1 MRYVVVG
8 LHAAGRS
15 ACMWLR
21 KADKAA
27 EIVGL
32 DPSPLPVYSRPLISY
47 VLAGEMASRD
57 MVVAGDKFWRE
68 QGVTVL
74 GDRAVALDPARAS
87 LQLASGGSLSYDR
100 LLLACGARPRPA
112 GLAGPLAGQVCY
124 FRGRRD
130 LERILDR
137 VRPGG
142 AAAVLGGGLVGFKLT
157 MGLLKRGMRVALIV
171 TSPRPL
177 SLNVD
182 AHVGNWVGER
192 LQNTPGVTLLTSTSV
207 TRVEAGTG
215 TALRLDLDTGQSL
228 EVDLVAVG
236 KGVVPETGWLSG
248 SGLECDYGVVTD
260 QYLRTADDRVYAAGD
275 LAQAPDLIHG
285 DRRVN
290 AIWPVAVE
298 QGRVAA
304 MNMAGVRAAYGGSM
318 AMNAIPVFGSK
329 MISVGVVNPS
339 LTKGCDEVTAQGT
352 GSGYL
357 KLVFREERLIGAV
370 GLDAPPRLGELAFA
384 IRRGMRRRD
393 IPSWWLDNPKRAA
406 PLAAPGGF
414 LARNAR
420 LA

>member
-21 KADKAA
+21 KVDKSA
-27 EIVGL
+27 EIIGL

-47 VLAGEMASRD
+47 VLAGEMTPRD
-57 MVVAGDKFWRE
+57 MVVAGDDFWKE
-68 QGVTVL
+68 QGVTVV
-74 GDRAVALDPARAS
+74 GDRAVALDPGRAS
-87 LQLASGGSLSYDR
+87 LQLASGGSLTYDR

-112 GLAGPLAGQVCY
+112 ALSGPMAGEVCF

-130 LERILDR
+130 LDRILGR

-157 MGLLKRGMRVALIV
+157 MGLLKRGMRVTLIV

-182 AHVGNWVGER
+182 AHVGDWVGER
-192 LQNTPGVTLLTSTSV
+192 LKNTPGVTLLTSTSV
-207 TRVEAGTG
+207 KSVEAGTG
-215 TALRLDLDTGQSL
+215 AALRLDLDSGQSL
-228 EVDLVAVG
+228 AVDLVAVG
-236 KGVVPETGWLSG
+236 KGVVPETGWLSD

-260 QYLRTADDRVYAAGD
+260 AFLRTADERVYAAGD

-304 MNMAGVRAAYGGSM
+304 MNMAGCKAAYGGSM

-339 LTKGCDEVTAQGT
+339 LTRGCDEVTTQGP

-357 KLVFREERLIGAV
+357 KLVFREGRLIGAV

-393 IPSWWLDNPKRAA
+393 IPSWWLDNPKQAA
-406 PLAAPGGF
+406 PLAAPGGC

>member
-21 KADKAA
+21 KVDKAA

-47 VLAGEMASRD
+47 ALAGEMAPRD
-57 MVVAGDKFWRE
+57 MVVAGDKFWRD

-74 GDRAVALDPARAS
+74 GDRAVALDPARSS

-112 GLAGPLAGQVCY
+112 GLTGPLAGQVCY

-215 TALRLDLDTGQSL
+215 AALRLTLDTGQSL
-228 EVDLVAVG
+228 DVALVAVG

-260 QYLRTADDRVYAAGD
+260 QYLRTTDDRVYAAGD

-304 MNMAGVRAAYGGSM
+304 MNMAGVKAAYGGSM

-339 LTKGCDEVTAQGT
+339 LTKGCDEVTAGGT

-370 GLDAPPRLGELAFA
+370 GLDAPHRLGELAFA

-393 IPSWWLDNPKRAA
+393 LPSWWLANPKQAA

>member
-21 KADKAA
+21 KVDRTA

-47 VLAGEMASRD
+47 VLAGEMAPRD
-57 MVVAGDKFWRE
+57 MEVAGDGFWKE
-68 QGVTVL
+68 LGVTVL
-74 GDRAVALDPARAS
+74 GERAVGLDPARGS
-87 LQLASGGSLSYDR
+87 LQLASGRSLTYDR

-112 GLAGPLAGQVCY
+112 SLDGPLAGQVCF

-130 LERILDR
+130 LERILGR

-157 MGLLKRGMRVALIV
+157 MGFLKRGMDVTLIV

-182 AHVGNWVGER
+182 SHVGNWVGER
-192 LQNTPGVTLLTSTSV
+192 LKNTPGVTLLTSTSV
-207 TRVEAGTG
+207 KRVEAGTRA
-215 TALRLDLDTGQSL
+215 ALRLDLDTGQSL
-228 EVDLVAVG
+228 EVDIVAAG
-236 KGVVPETGWLSG
+236 KGVVPETGWLSD

-260 QYLRTADDRVYAAGD
+260 HFLRTADERVYAAGD
-275 LAQAPDLIHG
+275 LAQAPDLVHG
-285 DRRVN
+285 DTRVN

-304 MNMAGVRAAYGGSM
+304 LNMAGIKAAYAGSM

-329 MISVGVVNPS
+329 MISVGAVNPS
-339 LTKGCDEVTAQGT
+339 LTRGCDEVTT
-352 GSGYL
+352 GGFASGYL
-357 KLVFREERLIGAV
+357 KLVFRGQRLIGAV

-384 IRRGMRRRD
+384 IRRGLRRRD
-393 IPSWWLDNPKRAA
+393 IPSWWLTNPKQAA

>member
-21 KADKAA
+21 KVDKAA

-47 VLAGEMASRD
+47 ALAGEMAPRD
-57 MVVAGDKFWRE
+57 MVVAGDKFWRD

-74 GDRAVALDPARAS
+74 GDRAVALDPARSS

-112 GLAGPLAGQVCY
+112 GLSGPLAGQVCY

-142 AAAVLGGGLVGFKLT
+142 EAAVLGGGLVGFKLT

-192 LQNTPGVTLLTSTSV
+192 LQNTPGVTLLTCTSV

-215 TALRLDLDTGQSL
+215 AALRLTLDTGKHL
-228 EVDLVAVG
+228 EVALVAVG

-260 QYLRTADDRVYAAGD
+260 QYLRTTDDRVYAAGD

-304 MNMAGVRAAYGGSM
+304 MNMAGVKAAYGGSM

-339 LTKGCDEVTAQGT
+339 LTKACDEVTAGGT

-393 IPSWWLDNPKRAA
+393 LPSWWLATPKQAA

>member
-21 KADKAA
+21 KADTTA

-74 GDRAVALDPARAS
+74 GDRAVALDPARAR

-112 GLAGPLAGQVCY
+112 GLDGPLAGQVCY

-142 AAAVLGGGLVGFKLT
+142 TAAVLGGGLVGFKLT

-192 LQNTPGVTLLTSTSV
+192 LQNTPGVTLMTSTSV

-215 TALRLDLDTGQSL
+215 AALRLDLDTGQSL
-228 EVDLVAVG
+228 EVDLVTVG

-260 QYLRTADDRVYAAGD
+260 QFLRTADDRVYAAGD

-304 MNMAGVRAAYGGSM
+304 MNMAGVKAAYGGSM

-357 KLVFREERLIGAV
+357 KLVFREERIIGAV

-393 IPSWWLDNPKRAA
+393 IPSWWLTNPKQAA
-406 PLAAPGGF
+406 PLAAPGHS

-420 LA
+420 LR

>member
-15 ACMWLR
+15 ACTWLR
-21 KADKAA
+21 KVDKTA
-27 EIVGL
+27 EIIGI
-32 DPSPLPVYSRPLISY
+32 DPSPRPVYSRPLISY
-47 VLAGEMASRD
+47 VLSGELAPRDMLVAGE
-57 MVVAGDKFWRE
+57 GFWKE
-68 QGVTVL
+68 QGVIAL
-74 GDRAVALDPARAS
+74 EDRALALDPGRGR
-87 LQLASGGSLSYDR
+87 LELASGRSLTYDR
-100 LLLACGARPRPA
+100 LLLACGARPRPVD
-112 GLAGPLAGQVCY
+112 LTGPMAGQICF

-130 LERILDR
+130 LERILGR

-157 MGLLKRGMRVALIV
+157 MGFLKRGMTVTLIV

-182 AHVGNWVGER
+182 SHVGNWVGER
-192 LQNTPGVTLLTSTSV
+192 LKNTPGVTLLTSTSV
-207 TRVEAGTG
+207 RSVEAGAG
-215 TALRLDLDTGQSL
+215 SPLRLDLDSGQSL
-228 EVDLVAVG
+228 EVDIVAAG
-236 KGVVPETGWLSG
+236 KGVIPETGWLSD
-248 SGLECDYGVVTD
+248 SGLQCDYGIVAD
-260 QYLRTADDRVYAAGD
+260 AALRTTDERVYVAGD

-285 DRRVN
+285 DTRVN

-304 MNMAGVRAAYGGSM
+304 LNMAGIKTAYAGSM

-329 MISVGVVNPS
+329 MISVGVVNPA
-339 LTKGCDEVTAQGT
+339 LTRGCDEVTVEGRGA
-352 GSGYL
+352 GYL
-357 KLVFREERLIGAV
+357 KLVFREQRLIGAV

-384 IRRGMRRRD
+384 IRRGLRRRD
-393 IPSWWLDNPKRAA
+393 IPSWWLDNPKQAA
-406 PLAAPGGF
+406 PLAASGGC

>member
-21 KADKAA
+21 KVDKAA

-32 DPSPLPVYSRPLISY
+32 DPSPVPVYSRPLISY

-57 MVVAGDKFWRE
+57 MVVAGDIFWRE

-87 LQLASGGSLSYDR
+87 LQLASGEALSYDR

-112 GLAGPLAGQVCY
+112 GLTGPLAGQVCY

-215 TALRLDLDTGQSL
+215 AALRLDLDTGQSL
-228 EVDLVAVG
+228 DVDLVAVG
-236 KGVVPETGWLSG
+236 KGVIPETGWLSG

-304 MNMAGVRAAYGGSM
+304 MNMAGIKAAYGGSM

-393 IPSWWLDNPKRAA
+393 IPSWWLDNPKQAA
-406 PLAAPGGF
+406 PLAVPGHS

-420 LA
+420 LR

>member
-15 ACMWLR
+15 ACLWLR
-21 KADKAA
+21 KVDKTA
-27 EIVGL
+27 EVIGL
-32 DPSPLPVYSRPLISY
+32 DPSPLPIYSRPLISY
-47 VLAGEMASRD
+47 VLAGEMTSRD
-57 MVVAGDKFWRE
+57 MVVAGDGFWQER
-68 QGVTVL
+68 GITVL
-74 GDRAVALDPARAS
+74 GDRAVALDPARGG
-87 LQLASGGSLSYDR
+87 LQLASGRSLAYDR
-100 LLLACGARPRPA
+100 LLLACGARPRPVN
-112 GLAGPLAGQVCY
+112 LEGPMAEQVCF

-130 LERILDR
+130 LERILGR

-157 MGLLKRGMRVALIV
+157 MGFLKRGMRVALIV

-192 LQNTPGVTLLTSTSV
+192 LKNTPGVTLLTSTSV
-207 TRVEAGTG
+207 RRVEAGSAA
-215 TALRLDLDTGQSL
+215 ALRLDLDTGQSL
-228 EVDLVAVG
+228 EVDIVAAG
-236 KGVVPETGWLSG
+236 KGVIPETGWLSG
-248 SGLECDYGVVTD
+248 SGLECDYGVVAD
-260 QYLRTADDRVYAAGD
+260 QFLRTEDERVYVAGD

-304 MNMAGVRAAYGGSM
+304 LNMAGIKATYGGSM

-339 LTKGCDEVTAQGT
+339 LTKGCDEITTQGA

-384 IRRGMRRRD
+384 IRRRLRRRD
-393 IPSWWLDNPKRAA
+393 IPSWWLDNPKQAA

-420 LA
+420 LT

>member
-21 KADKAA
+21 KADKSA
-27 EIVGL
+27 EIIGL

-47 VLAGEMASRD
+47 VLSGEMAPQNMR
-57 MVVAGDKFWRE
+57 VAGDGFWKE
-68 QGVTVL
+68 LGVTVL
-74 GDRAVALDPARAS
+74 EDRAVSLDADRGR
-87 LQLASGGSLSYDR
+87 LELASGRSLAYDR
-100 LLLACGARPRPA
+100 LLLACGARPRPVD
-112 GLAGPLAGQVCY
+112 LAGPLADQVCF

-130 LERILDR
+130 LERILGR

-142 AAAVLGGGLVGFKLT
+142 TAAVLGGGLVGFKLT
-157 MGLLKRGMRVALIV
+157 MGLLKRGMRVALV
-171 TSPRPL
+171 VASPRPL

-182 AHVGNWVGER
+182 AYVGGWVGER
-192 LQNTPGVTLLTSTSV
+192 LRQTPGVTLLTSTSV
-207 TRVEAGTG
+207 TAVEPGA
-215 TALRLDLDTGQSL
+215 ASPLRLVLDSGQDL
-228 EVDLVAVG
+228 EVDLVAAG

-248 SGLECDYGVVTD
+248 SGLERDYGVLTD
-260 QYLRTADDRVYAAGD
+260 GALRTTDERVFAAGD
-275 LAQAPDLIHG
+275 LAQAPDLVHG

-304 MNMAGVRAAYGGSM
+304 LNMAGVRTAYGGSM

-339 LTKGCDEVTAQGT
+339 LTKGCDEVEAPGP
-352 GSGYL
+352 GGAYL
-357 KLVFREERLIGAV
+357 KLVFREGCLVGAV

-384 IRRGMRRRD
+384 IRRGLRRRD
-393 IPSWWLDNPKRAA
+393 IPDWWLRNPKQAA
-406 PLAAPGGF
+406 PLAAPGVS

>member
-1 MRYVVVG
+1 MEV
-8 LHAAGRS
+8 AGDGF
-15 ACMWLR
+15 W
-21 KADKAA
+21 KALGVTVLADRA
-27 EIVGL
+27 VGL
-32 DPSPLPVYSRPLISY
+32 DPGR
-47 VLAGEMASRD
+47 GN
-57 MVVAGDKFWRE
+57 
-68 QGVTVL
+68 
-74 GDRAVALDPARAS
+74 
-87 LQLASGGSLSYDR
+87 LQLASGRSLTYDR

-112 GLAGPLAGQVCY
+112 RLDGPLAGEVCF

-130 LERILDR
+130 LERILAR

-157 MGLLKRGMRVALIV
+157 MGLLKRGMDVTLIV

-182 AHVGNWVGER
+182 SHVGDWVGER
-192 LQNTPGVTLLTSTSV
+192 LKNTPGVKLLTSTSV
-207 TRVEAGTG
+207 TRVDAGTG
-215 TALRLDLDTGQSL
+215 AALRLDLDTGQSL
-228 EVDLVAVG
+228 EVDIVAAG
-236 KGVVPETGWLSG
+236 KGVVPETGWLSN
-248 SGLECDYGVVTD
+248 SGLECDYGLVTD
-260 QYLRTADDRVYAAGD
+260 RFLRTADEQVYAAGD

-285 DRRVN
+285 DTRVN

-304 MNMAGVRAAYGGSM
+304 LNMAGVKAAYGGSM

-329 MISVGVVNPS
+329 MISVGAVNPS
-339 LTKGCDEVTAQGT
+339 LTRGCDEVTTGGF

-357 KLVFREERLIGAV
+357 KLVFRGQRLIGAV

-384 IRRGMRRRD
+384 IRRGLRRRD
-393 IPSWWLDNPKRAA
+393 IPSWWLDNPKQAA